1 MTRPLIVY
9 IPGLL
14 PKPESDVHREALF
27 RCLRHGLQHADPD
40 AAGQV
45 GDQNFELVPW
55 TWDFYAEH
63 RDFRLDAPSVEAL
76 LAQTQ
81 AGERDIQ
88 EAQSWSSRLDLALRR
103 LTNHVP
109 SIVPYLADARAR
121 IHIADLKRYQHD
133 VDGAATRV
141 RWMLRE
147 VLLAA
152 FEQRRPTLLLAHSMG
167 SVIAWDTLW
176 ELSRRDEHPFRLDTL
191 FTMGSPLGQRLVRHH
206 LRGHGLPEPSCWPGN
221 VGRWWNASA
230 RGDKTSAIDR
240 LVPVYQGM
248 SELLDEQEDLLIDNW
263 FRLDGEFNPHSEYGY
278 LANDM
283 VGKRVAAWWR
293 DATGS

>member
-27 RCLRHGLQHADPD
+27 RCLRHGLQHVDPVI
-40 AAGQV
+40 AAQV
-45 GDQNFELVPW
+45 GDDNFELVPW
-55 TWDFYAEH
+55 TWGFYSEH
-63 RDFRLDAPSVEAL
+63 RDFRLDAPSVDAL
-76 LAQTQ
+76 LAQTR
-81 AGERDIQ
+81 AGERDLR
-88 EAQSWSSRLDLALRR
+88 EARSWSSRIDRSLRR
-103 LTNHVP
+103 LTSYAP

-121 IHIADLKRYQHD
+121 VHIADLKRYQDD

-141 RWMLRE
+141 RGMLRE

-152 FEQRRPTLLLAHSMG
+152 FEQKRPTLLLAHSMG

-191 FTMGSPLGQRLVRHH
+191 FTMGSPLGQRLVRQR
-206 LRGHGLPEPSCWPGN
+206 LLGHGLPEPSCWPDN
-221 VGRWWNASA
+221 IGRWWNASA
-230 RGDKTSAIDR
+230 HGDKTSAFDR
-240 LVPVYQGM
+240 LVPVYRGM
-248 SELLDEQEDLLIDNW
+248 RELLDEQEDLLVDNW

-278 LANDM
+278 LANDT
-283 VGKRVAAWWR
+283 VASRIAAWWS
-293 DATGS
+293 DAPGN